1 MHVLSGHESIH
12 VYFNPTM
19 YNTTLVWDHEN
30 VGGGEGSSA
39 GLYSSLLYA
48 YGSSTMK
55 TILWKRVCT
64 FQNME

>member
-1 MHVLSGHESIH
+1 
-12 VYFNPTM
+12 M
-19 YNTTLVWDHEN
+19 YNTTLVWNHEN